1 MMLEY
6 RSTRFRLTAWAF
18 FMLSAT
24 LAVMG
29 ISGWFAMRVSL
40 YRAIDEDLENR
51 LLDVEK
57 FLQSQTDLSHEGVRK
72 ELGIRSSLGMG
83 ATFYMVFDDLG
94 NELYRSPQVGEY
106 SLDVPPENP
115 SDRIRFLKEGSYV
128 ANQNSLIHSLRTAS
142 KRINVRGTGIVIEV
156 VEPLNGVDLALLYFE
171 RLLQI
176 GVPILLALGTLGAF
190 WITRRALAPVDRIT
204 MDARSISAT
213 NLSGRLAVPK
223 AVDEL
228 RRLSE
233 TLNQMLDRI
242 ETSFKSIRQFTAD
255 ASHELRAPMT
265 LIHAAADFS
274 LRRDRP
280 KEELR
285 EAMERILRESRR
297 TTALVDDLLL
307 IARSDSDPAAFERN
321 PIEMSSVLNDVAMQA
336 RTLAL
341 GKHIEIVAQIPAH
354 SVLIAGDE
362 LSIRRLF
369 MALVDNAVKYTPE
382 HGTVWIKLDVEDNQA
397 VIEIR
402 DTGLGVSKEDLPRV
416 FDRFWRA
423 DKVRSRDEGGTG
435 LGLAIAKGITER
447 HGGTLSV
454 ESELGRGST
463 FSVRLPLL
471 ILRNAGNPGSQ
482 AATA

>member
-1 MMLEY
+1 MLEY
-6 RSTRFRLTAWAF
+6 RSTRFRLTAWAA

-24 LAVMG
+24 LAIMG
-29 ISGWFAMRVSL
+29 VSGWYAMRVSL

-57 FLQSQTDLSHEGVRK
+57 FLQSQSDLSHEGVRK

-83 ATFYMVFDDLG
+83 TSFYMVFDDLG

-106 SLDVPPENP
+106 NLDVPPENP
-115 SDRIRFLKEGSYV
+115 GDRIRFLKEGSYV

-171 RLLQI
+171 RFLLI
-176 GVPILLALGTLGAF
+176 GVPILMGLGTLGAF

-204 MDARSISAT
+204 MDARSITAH

-274 LRRDRP
+274 LRRDRS
-280 KEELR
+280 KEELQD
-285 EAMERILRESRR
+285 AMGRILRESKR

-321 PIEMSSVLNDVAMQA
+321 TIDLSSMLNDVSAQA
-336 RTLAL
+336 STLAQ
-341 GKHIEIVAQIPAH
+341 GKHLKIVPQIPNQA
-354 SVLIAGDE
+354 VVIAGDE
-362 LSIRRLF
+362 LSLRRLF
-369 MALVDNAVKYTPE
+369 MALVDNAVKYTSE
-382 HGTVWIKLDVEDNQA
+382 HGTVWVSLDIEDKQA
-397 VIEIR
+397 VIRIR
-402 DTGLGVSKEDLPRV
+402 DTGIGISNDDLPRV

-447 HGGTLSV
+447 HGGTLRV
-454 ESELGRGST
+454 ESQLGHGST
-463 FSVRLPLL
+463 FSVRLPLFPG
-471 ILRNAGNPGSQ
+471 GNERDQ
-482 AATA
+482 AATT

>member
-1 MMLEY
+1 
-6 RSTRFRLTAWAF
+6 
-18 FMLSAT
+18 MLSAT
-24 LAVMG
+24 LAIMG
-29 ISGWFAMRVSL
+29 VSGWFAMRVSL
-40 YRAIDEDLENR
+40 YRAIDEDLANR

-57 FLQSQTDLSHEGVRK
+57 FLQSQSDLSHEGVRK

-83 ATFYMVFDDLG
+83 TSFYMVFDDLG

-106 SLDVPPENP
+106 NLDVPPENP

-171 RLLQI
+171 RFLLI
-176 GVPILLALGTLGAF
+176 GVPILMGLGTLGAF

-204 MDARSISAT
+204 MDARSITAN

-255 ASHELRAPMT
+255 ASHELRAPLT

-274 LRRDRP
+274 LRRDRSR
-280 KEELR
+280 EELQD
-285 EAMERILRESRR
+285 AMERILRESKR

-307 IARSDSDPAAFERN
+307 IARSDSDAAAFERN
-321 PIEMSSVLNDVAMQA
+321 TIDLSSMLNDVSAQA
-336 RTLAL
+336 STLAQE
-341 GKHIEIVAQIPAH
+341 KHIKIVSKIPNQA
-354 SVLIAGDE
+354 VVIAGDE
-362 LSIRRLF
+362 LSVRRLF

-382 HGTVWIKLDVEDNQA
+382 HGTVWINLDVEDKQA
-397 VIEIR
+397 IIRIR
-402 DTGLGVSKEDLPRV
+402 DTGIGISNDDLPRV

-447 HGGTLSV
+447 HGGTLHV
-454 ESELGRGST
+454 ESQPGHGST
-463 FSVRLPLL
+463 FSVRLPLFSG
-471 ILRNAGNPGSQ
+471 RHEGDQ
-482 AATA
+482 AAAT

>member
-1 MMLEY
+1 MLEY
-6 RSTRFRLTAWAF
+6 RSTRFRLTAWGF
-18 FMLSAT
+18 VMLSAT

-29 ISGWFAMRVSL
+29 LSGWYAMRASL
-40 YRAIDEDLENR
+40 YRAIDDDLESR

-57 FLQSQTDLSHEGVRK
+57 FLQAQTDLSQEGVRK

-83 ATFYMVFDDLG
+83 TSFYMVFDDLG

-106 SLDVPPENP
+106 NLDVPPENP
-115 SDRIRFLKEGSYV
+115 GEKIRFLKEGSYV

-142 KRINVRGTGIVIEV
+142 KRINIRGVGIVIEV

-171 RLLQI
+171 RFLQI
-176 GVPILLALGTLGAF
+176 GVPLLLLLGTFGAF

-204 MDARSISAT
+204 RDARSITAH

-274 LRRDRP
+274 LRRDRSR
-280 KEELR
+280 EELQ
-285 EAMERILRESRR
+285 EAMGRILRESKR
-297 TTALVDDLLL
+297 TAALVDDLLL

-321 PIEMSSVLNDVAMQA
+321 PIDLPALLNDVTAQA
-336 RTLAL
+336 RTLAE
-341 GKHIEIVAQIPAH
+341 GKHIKIVPKIPSQ
-354 SVLIAGDE
+354 SVVITGDE

-369 MALVDNAVKYTPE
+369 MALIDNAVKYTTE
-382 HGTVWIKLDVEDNQA
+382 NGTVWIELQIADNLADIQ
-397 VIEIR
+397 IR
-402 DTGLGVSKEDLPRV
+402 DTGLGISSEDLPRV

-435 LGLAIAKGITER
+435 LGLAIAKGITDR
-447 HGGTLSV
+447 HGGTLTV
-454 ESELGRGST
+454 ESTLGQGST
-463 FSVRLPLL
+463 FCVRLPLL
-471 ILRNAGNPGSQ
+471 LSRNDGGQTSPA
-482 AATA
+482 

>member
-1 MMLEY
+1 MLEY
-6 RSTRFRLTAWAF
+6 RSTRFRLTAWAA
-18 FMLSAT
+18 FMLSTT
-24 LAVMG
+24 LVIMG
-29 ISGWFAMRVSL
+29 VSGWFAMRVSL
-40 YRAIDEDLENR
+40 YRAIDEDLANR

-57 FLQSQTDLSHEGVRK
+57 FLQAQSDLSHEGVRK

-83 ATFYMVFDDLG
+83 TSFYMVFDDLG

-106 SLDVPPENP
+106 NLNVPPENP
-115 SDRIRFLKEGSYV
+115 SDRIRFLKEGSYI
-128 ANQNSLIHSLRTAS
+128 ANQNALIHSLRTAS
-142 KRINVRGTGIVIEV
+142 KRISVRGTGIVIEV

-171 RLLQI
+171 RFLLI
-176 GVPILLALGTLGAF
+176 GVPILLGLGTFGAF
-190 WITRRALAPVDRIT
+190 WIARRALAPVDRIT
-204 MDARSISAT
+204 MDARSITAN

-274 LRRDRP
+274 LRRDRTR
-280 KEELR
+280 EELH
-285 EAMERILRESRR
+285 EGMERILRESKR

-321 PIEMSSVLNDVAMQA
+321 PIELSSLLADIAMQA
-336 RTLAL
+336 RTLAQ
-341 GKHIEIVAQIPAH
+341 GKHIEIVSQIKAQSTVI
-354 SVLIAGDE
+354 SGDE

-369 MALVDNAVKYTPE
+369 MALVDNAVKYTAE
-382 HGTVWIKLDVEDNQA
+382 DGKVWISIDTEGKDA
-397 VIEIR
+397 VIRIR
-402 DTGLGVSKEDLPRV
+402 DTGLGISREDLPRV

-454 ESELGRGST
+454 ESELGQGST
-463 FSVRLPLL
+463 FFVRLPLL
-471 ILRNAGNPGSQ
+471 LRSNDGGQ
-482 AATA
+482 ASTT

>member
-1 MMLEY
+1 MLEY
-6 RSTRFRLTAWAF
+6 RSTRFRLTAWAA

-24 LAVMG
+24 LAIMG
-29 ISGWFAMRVSL
+29 VGGWFAMRVSL
-40 YRAIDEDLENR
+40 YRAIDEDLANR

-57 FLQSQTDLSHEGVRK
+57 FLQSQSDLSHEGVRK

-83 ATFYMVFDDLG
+83 TSFYMVFDDLG

-106 SLDVPPENP
+106 NLDVPPENP

-171 RLLQI
+171 RFLLI
-176 GVPILLALGTLGAF
+176 GVPILMGLGTFGAF

-204 MDARSISAT
+204 MDARSITAN
-213 NLSGRLAVPK
+213 NLSGRLAVPQ

-265 LIHAAADFS
+265 LIQAAADFS
-274 LRRDRP
+274 LRRDRS
-280 KEELR
+280 KEELQD
-285 EAMERILRESRR
+285 AMERILRESKR

-307 IARSDSDPAAFERN
+307 IARSDSDPAAFER
-321 PIEMSSVLNDVAMQA
+321 ISVDLSSMLNDVATQA
-336 RTLAL
+336 STLAQS
-341 GKHIEIVAQIPAH
+341 KHLKIVPQISNQA
-354 SVLIAGDE
+354 VVIAGDE
-362 LSIRRLF
+362 FSVRRLF

-382 HGTVWIKLDVEDNQA
+382 HGTVWINLDIEDKQA
-397 VIEIR
+397 VIRIR
-402 DTGLGVSKEDLPRV
+402 DTGIGISNDDLPRV

-447 HGGTLSV
+447 HGGTLGV
-454 ESELGRGST
+454 ESQLGHGST
-463 FSVRLPLL
+463 FTVRLPLL
-471 ILRNAGNPGSQ
+471 SGGNDGVQ
-482 AATA
+482 AAAT

>member
-1 MMLEY
+1 MLEY
-6 RSTRFRLTAWAF
+6 RSTRFRLTAWGF
-18 FMLSAT
+18 IMLSAT

-29 ISGWFAMRVSL
+29 VSGWFAMRASL
-40 YRAIDEDLENR
+40 YRAIDDDLENR

-57 FLQSQTDLSHEGVRK
+57 FLQSQPDLSHEGVRR

-106 SLDVPPENP
+106 NLDVPPENP
-115 SDRIRFLKEGSYV
+115 GDKIRFLKEGSYV

-142 KRINVRGTGIVIEV
+142 KRINVRGSGIVIEV

-171 RLLQI
+171 RFLLI
-176 GVPILLALGTLGAF
+176 GVPVLLGLGTFGAF

-204 MDARSISAT
+204 MDARSISAN
-213 NLSGRLAVPK
+213 NLSGRLAVPV

-242 ETSFKSIRQFTAD
+242 ETSFKAIRQFTAD

-265 LIHAAADFS
+265 LIQAAADFS
-274 LRRDRP
+274 LRRDRT
-280 KEELR
+280 KEDLQ
-285 EAMERILRESRR
+285 EAMGRILRESRR
-297 TTALVDDLLL
+297 TTALVDDLLM

-321 PIEMSSVLNDVAMQA
+321 PIDLSSLIEDVTMQA
-336 RTLAL
+336 KTLAE
-341 GKHIEIVAQIPAH
+341 GKHIKIVPSIPPNAA
-354 SVLIAGDE
+354 VIEGDE

-369 MALVDNAVKYTPE
+369 MTLVDNAVKYTPE
-382 HGTVWIKLDVEDNQA
+382 HGSIWINLNAEGSQA
-397 VIEIR
+397 VIKVR
-402 DTGLGVSKEDLPRV
+402 DTGLGIAREDLPRV

-435 LGLAIAKGITER
+435 LGLSIAKGITDR

-454 ESELGRGST
+454 ESDLEHGST
-463 FSVRLPLL
+463 FTVCLPM
-471 ILRNAGNPGSQ
+471 
-482 AATA
+482 TAREVEPVKSLPAR

>member
-1 MMLEY
+1 
-6 RSTRFRLTAWAF
+6 
-18 FMLSAT
+18 MLSAT
-24 LAVMG
+24 LAIMG
-29 ISGWFAMRVSL
+29 VSGWYAMRVSL

-57 FLQSQTDLSHEGVRK
+57 FLQSQSDLSHEGVRK

-83 ATFYMVFDDLG
+83 TSFYMVFDDLG

-106 SLDVPPENP
+106 NLDVPPENP

-171 RLLQI
+171 RFLLI
-176 GVPILLALGTLGAF
+176 GVPVLMGLGTFGAF

-204 MDARSISAT
+204 MDARSITAN

-274 LRRDRP
+274 LRRDRS
-280 KEELR
+280 KEELQD
-285 EAMERILRESRR
+285 AMGRILRESKR

-307 IARSDSDPAAFERN
+307 IARSDSDQAAFERN
-321 PIEMSSVLNDVAMQA
+321 SIDLSSMLNDVSTQA
-336 RTLAL
+336 STLAQA
-341 GKHIEIVAQIPAH
+341 KHIKIVPKIPNQA
-354 SVLIAGDE
+354 VVIAGDE

-382 HGTVWIKLDVEDNQA
+382 HGTVWIHLDIENKQA
-397 VIEIR
+397 VIQIR
-402 DTGLGVSKEDLPRV
+402 DTGLGISNDDLPRV

-447 HGGTLSV
+447 HGGTLRV
-454 ESELGRGST
+454 ESQLGHGST

-471 ILRNAGNPGSQ
+471 SGRHDGDQ
-482 AATA
+482 AAAT

>member
-1 MMLEY
+1 MLEY
-6 RSTRFRLTAWAF
+6 RSTRFRLTAWGF
-18 FMLSAT
+18 IMLSAT

-29 ISGWFAMRVSL
+29 VSGWFAMRASL
-40 YRAIDEDLENR
+40 YRAIDDDLENR

-57 FLQSQTDLSHEGVRK
+57 FLQSQPDLSHEGVRR

-106 SLDVPPENP
+106 NLDVPPENP
-115 SDRIRFLKEGSYV
+115 GDKIRFLKEGSYV

-142 KRINVRGTGIVIEV
+142 KRINVRGSGIVIEV

-171 RLLQI
+171 RFLLI
-176 GVPILLALGTLGAF
+176 GVPVLLGLGTFGAF

-204 MDARSISAT
+204 MDARSISAN
-213 NLSGRLAVPK
+213 NLSGRLAVPV

-242 ETSFKSIRQFTAD
+242 ETSFKAIRQFTAD

-265 LIHAAADFS
+265 LIQAAADFS
-274 LRRDRP
+274 LRRDRT
-280 KEELR
+280 KEDLQ
-285 EAMERILRESRR
+285 EAMGRILRESRR
-297 TTALVDDLLL
+297 TTALVDDLLM

-321 PIEMSSVLNDVAMQA
+321 PIDLSSLIEDVTMQA
-336 RTLAL
+336 KTLAE
-341 GKHIEIVAQIPAH
+341 GKHIKIVPSIPPNAA
-354 SVLIAGDE
+354 VIEGDE

-369 MALVDNAVKYTPE
+369 MTLVDNAVKYTPE
-382 HGTVWIKLDVEDNQA
+382 HGSIWINLNAEGSQA
-397 VIEIR
+397 VIKVR
-402 DTGLGVSKEDLPRV
+402 DTGLGIAREDLPRV

-435 LGLAIAKGITER
+435 LGLSIAKG
-447 HGGTLSV
+447 
-454 ESELGRGST
+454 
-463 FSVRLPLL
+463 
-471 ILRNAGNPGSQ
+471 
-482 AATA
+482 

>member
-1 MMLEY
+1 
-6 RSTRFRLTAWAF
+6 
-18 FMLSAT
+18 MLSAT
-24 LAVMG
+24 LAIMG
-29 ISGWFAMRVSL
+29 VSGWYAMRVSL

-57 FLQSQTDLSHEGVRK
+57 FLQSQSDLSHEGVRK

-83 ATFYMVFDDLG
+83 TSFYMVFDDLG

-106 SLDVPPENP
+106 NLDVPPENP

-171 RLLQI
+171 RFLLI
-176 GVPILLALGTLGAF
+176 GVPVLMGLGTFGAF

-204 MDARSISAT
+204 MDARSITAN

-274 LRRDRP
+274 LRRDRS
-280 KEELR
+280 KEELQD
-285 EAMERILRESRR
+285 AMGRILRESKR

-307 IARSDSDPAAFERN
+307 IARSDSDQAAFERN
-321 PIEMSSVLNDVAMQA
+321 SIDLSSMLNDVSTQA
-336 RTLAL
+336 STLAQA
-341 GKHIEIVAQIPAH
+341 KYIKIVPKIPNQA
-354 SVLIAGDE
+354 VVIAGDE

-382 HGTVWIKLDVEDNQA
+382 HGTVWINLDIENKQA
-397 VIEIR
+397 AIQLR
-402 DTGLGVSKEDLPRV
+402 DTGLGISNDDLPRV

-447 HGGTLSV
+447 HGGTLRV
-454 ESELGRGST
+454 ESQLGHGST

-471 ILRNAGNPGSQ
+471 SGRHDGDQ
-482 AATA
+482 AAAT

>member
-1 MMLEY
+1 MLEY
-6 RSTRFRLTAWAF
+6 RSTRFRLTAWAA

-24 LAVMG
+24 LAIMG
-29 ISGWFAMRVSL
+29 VSGWFAMRVSL

-57 FLQSQTDLSHEGVRK
+57 FLQSQSDLSHEGVRK

-83 ATFYMVFDDLG
+83 TSFYMVFDDLG

-106 SLDVPPENP
+106 NLDVPPENP

-171 RLLQI
+171 RFLLI
-176 GVPILLALGTLGAF
+176 GVPILLALGTFGAF

-204 MDARSISAT
+204 MDARSITAS
-213 NLSGRLAVPK
+213 NLSGRLAVPR

-265 LIHAAADFS
+265 LIQAAADFS
-274 LRRDRP
+274 LRRDRS
-280 KEELR
+280 KEELQD
-285 EAMERILRESRR
+285 AMGRILRESKR

-307 IARSDSDPAAFERN
+307 IARTDSDPAAFERKTS
-321 PIEMSSVLNDVAMQA
+321 ELTSMLNDVSMQA
-336 RTLAL
+336 STLAEA
-341 GKHIEIVAQIPAH
+341 KHIKVVAQIPTQT
-354 SVLIAGDE
+354 VFIAGDE
-362 LSIRRLF
+362 LSVRRLF
-369 MALVDNAVKYTPE
+369 MALVDNAVKYTSE
-382 HGTVWIKLDVEDNQA
+382 HGTVWINLDIEAKQA
-397 VIEIR
+397 VIRIR
-402 DTGLGVSKEDLPRV
+402 DTGIGISNEDLPRV

-447 HGGTLSV
+447 HGGTLRV
-454 ESELGRGST
+454 ESELGHGST

-471 ILRNAGNPGSQ
+471 PGRHDSAQ
-482 AATA
+482 AATI

>member
-1 MMLEY
+1 MLEY
-6 RSTRFRLTAWAF
+6 RSTRFRLTAWAA

-24 LAVMG
+24 LAIMG
-29 ISGWFAMRVSL
+29 VSGWFAMRASL

-57 FLQSQTDLSHEGVRK
+57 FLQSQSDLSHEGVRK

-83 ATFYMVFDDLG
+83 TSFYMVFDDLG

-106 SLDVPPENP
+106 NLDVPPENP

-171 RLLQI
+171 RFLLI
-176 GVPILLALGTLGAF
+176 GVPILMGLGTLGAF

-204 MDARSISAT
+204 MDARSITAH

-274 LRRDRP
+274 LRRDRS
-280 KEELR
+280 KEELQD
-285 EAMERILRESRR
+285 AMERILRESKR

-321 PIEMSSVLNDVAMQA
+321 TIDLSSMLNDVSAQA
-336 RTLAL
+336 RTLAQA
-341 GKHIEIVAQIPAH
+341 KHLKIVPQIPEPGCCH
-354 SVLIAGDE
+354 CRRRTFSPTSVYGSGRQRREVHLRTWHGVDQSRYRRQTGGHPNSRHRNRNLERRSAARIRSLLESRQGAVTGRRWNRAWTGDRKGNHRE
-362 LSIRRLF
+362 TRR
-369 MALVDNAVKYTPE
+369 NTPR
-382 HGTVWIKLDVEDNQA
+382 GKPARAWLDV
-397 VIEIR
+397 
-402 DTGLGVSKEDLPRV
+402 L
-416 FDRFWRA
+416 
-423 DKVRSRDEGGTG
+423 RSVA
-435 LGLAIAKGITER
+435 AILWT
-447 HGGTLSV
+447 
-454 ESELGRGST
+454 
-463 FSVRLPLL
+463 
-471 ILRNAGNPGSQ
+471 
-482 AATA
+482 

>member
-1 MMLEY
+1 MLEY
-6 RSTRFRLTAWAF
+6 RSTRFRLTAWAA

-24 LAVMG
+24 LAIMG
-29 ISGWFAMRVSL
+29 VSGWFAMRVSL

-57 FLQSQTDLSHEGVRK
+57 FLQSQSDLSHEGVRK

-83 ATFYMVFDDLG
+83 TSFYMVFDDLG

-106 SLDVPPENP
+106 NLDVPPENP

-171 RLLQI
+171 RFLLI
-176 GVPILLALGTLGAF
+176 GVPILLALGTFGAF

-204 MDARSISAT
+204 MDARSITAS

-265 LIHAAADFS
+265 LIQAAADFS
-274 LRRDRP
+274 LRRDRS
-280 KEELR
+280 KEELQD
-285 EAMERILRESRR
+285 AMGRILRESKR
-297 TTALVDDLLL
+297 TTTLVDDLLL
-307 IARSDSDPAAFERN
+307 IARSDSDPLAFERKT
-321 PIEMSSVLNDVAMQA
+321 IELTSMLNDVSMQA
-336 RTLAL
+336 STLAQA
-341 GKHIEIVAQIPAH
+341 KHIKIVPQIPNQ
-354 SVLIAGDE
+354 SVFIAGDE
-362 LSIRRLF
+362 LSVRRLF
-369 MALVDNAVKYTPE
+369 MALVDNSVKYTSE
-382 HGTVWIKLDVEDNQA
+382 HGTVWIHLDIEDKQA
-397 VIEIR
+397 IIRIR
-402 DTGLGVSKEDLPRV
+402 DIGLGISNEDLPRV

-447 HGGTLSV
+447 HGGAISV
-454 ESELGRGST
+454 ASEPGHGST

-471 ILRNAGNPGSQ
+471 PEGNDGAQ
-482 AATA
+482 AAAT

>member
-1 MMLEY
+1 MLEY
-6 RSTRFRLTAWAF
+6 RSTRFRLTAWGF
-18 FMLSAT
+18 VMLSAT

-29 ISGWFAMRVSL
+29 VSGWYAMRVSL
-40 YRAIDEDLENR
+40 YRAIDDDLENR

-106 SLDVPPENP
+106 NLDVPPENP
-115 SDRIRFLKEGSYV
+115 TEHIRFLKEGSYV

-142 KRINVRGTGIVIEV
+142 KRINIRGTGIVIEV

-171 RLLQI
+171 RFLQI
-176 GVPILLALGTLGAF
+176 GVPLLLGLGTFGAF

-204 MDARSISAT
+204 SDARSITAS
-213 NLSGRLAVPK
+213 NLSGRLAVPV

-274 LRRDRP
+274 LRRDRSR
-280 KEELR
+280 EDLR
-285 EAMERILRESRR
+285 DAMERILKESER
-297 TTALVDDLLL
+297 TSSLVDDLLF
-307 IARSDSDPAAFERN
+307 IARSDSDPAAFEHDAIDLS
-321 PIEMSSVLNDVAMQA
+321 PLLADVAIQA
-336 RTLAL
+336 RTLAEA
-341 GKHIEIVAQIPAH
+341 KHIEVVSQIP
-354 SVLIAGDE
+354 SQPVWMEGDE
-362 LSIRRLF
+362 LSIRRLV
-369 MALVDNAVKYTPE
+369 MTLIDNAVKYTPE
-382 HGTVWIKLDVEDNQA
+382 NGKVFIDLYAEDRLA
-397 VIEIR
+397 VIQVR
-402 DTGLGVSKEDLPRV
+402 DTGIGIAPEDLPRV

-435 LGLAIAKGITER
+435 LGLSIAKGITER
-447 HGGTLSV
+447 HQGTISV
-454 ESELGRGST
+454 ESEPGRGST
-463 FSVRLPLL
+463 FTVRLPLL
-471 ILRNAGNPGSQ
+471 LLGSSGDHRSQ
-482 AATA
+482 AAAT

>member
-1 MMLEY
+1 MLEY
-6 RSTRFRLTAWAF
+6 RSTRFRLTAWAA
-18 FMLSAT
+18 FMISAT
-24 LAVMG
+24 LAIMG

-40 YRAIDEDLENR
+40 YRAIDEDLANR

-57 FLQSQTDLSHEGVRK
+57 FLQSQSDLSHEGVRK

-83 ATFYMVFDDLG
+83 TSFYMVFDDLG

-106 SLDVPPENP
+106 NLDVPPENP
-115 SDRIRFLKEGSYV
+115 SDRIRFLKEGSYI

-171 RLLQI
+171 RFLLI
-176 GVPILLALGTLGAF
+176 GVPILMGLGTLGAF

-204 MDARSISAT
+204 MDARSITAN
-213 NLSGRLAVPK
+213 NLSGRLAVPR

-265 LIHAAADFS
+265 LIQAAADFS
-274 LRRDRP
+274 LRRDRSR
-280 KEELR
+280 EELQD
-285 EAMERILRESRR
+285 AMGRILRESKR

-321 PIEMSSVLNDVAMQA
+321 TIDLSSMLNDVSMQA
-336 RTLAL
+336 STLAQA
-341 GKHIEIVAQIPAH
+341 KHIKIVPQIPSQA
-354 SVLIAGDE
+354 VFIAGDE
-362 LSIRRLF
+362 LSVRRLF

-382 HGTVWIKLDVEDNQA
+382 HGTVWIQLDIEDKQA
-397 VIEIR
+397 VIRIR
-402 DTGLGVSKEDLPRV
+402 DTGIGISTEDLPRV

-447 HGGTLSV
+447 HRGTLRV
-454 ESELGRGST
+454 ESQLGLGST

-471 ILRNAGNPGSQ
+471 SGSNDGAQ

>member
-1 MMLEY
+1 MLEY
-6 RSTRFRLTAWAF
+6 RSTRFRLTAWGF
-18 FMLSAT
+18 LMLSAT

-29 ISGWFAMRVSL
+29 VSGWFAMRASL
-40 YRAIDEDLENR
+40 YRAIDDDLENR

-57 FLQSQTDLSHEGVRK
+57 FLQSQTDLSHDSVRK

-83 ATFYMVFDDLG
+83 TSFYMVFDDLG

-106 SLDVPPENP
+106 NLDVPPENP
-115 SDRIRFLKEGSYV
+115 GDHIRFLKEGSYI

-142 KRINVRGTGIVIEV
+142 KRIDVRGMGIVVEV

-171 RLLQI
+171 RFLQI
-176 GVPILLALGTLGAF
+176 GVPVLLVLGTFGAF

-204 MDARSISAT
+204 MDARSITAN

-265 LIHAAADFS
+265 LIQAAADFS
-274 LRRDRP
+274 LRRDRS
-280 KEELR
+280 KEELH
-285 EAMERILRESRR
+285 EAMERILRESKR

-321 PIEMSSVLNDVAMQA
+321 FIDLPPLLDDVTAQA
-336 RTLAL
+336 RTLAEP
-341 GKHIEIVAQIPAH
+341 KHIHIIPEIPPH
-354 SVLIAGDE
+354 SIVIAGDE

-369 MALVDNAVKYTPE
+369 MALIDNAVKYSSE
-382 HGTVWIKLDVEDNQA
+382 NGTIWIALNTEKNQA
-397 VIEIR
+397 IVAIR
-402 DTGLGVSKEDLPRV
+402 DTGIGISGEDLPRV

-435 LGLAIAKGITER
+435 LGLAIAKGITDR
-447 HGGTLSV
+447 HGGTLTV
-454 ESELGRGST
+454 ESELGKGST
-463 FSVRLPLL
+463 FSVRLPLAPAVDK
-471 ILRNAGNPGSQ
+471 IVSPSA
-482 AATA
+482 

>member
-1 MMLEY
+1 MLEY
-6 RSTRFRLTAWAF
+6 RSTRFRLTAWAA

-24 LAVMG
+24 LAIMG
-29 ISGWFAMRVSL
+29 VSGWFAMRVSL

-57 FLQSQTDLSHEGVRK
+57 FLQSQSDLSHEGVRK

-83 ATFYMVFDDLG
+83 TSFYMVFDDLG

-106 SLDVPPENP
+106 NLDVPPENP

-171 RLLQI
+171 RFLLI
-176 GVPILLALGTLGAF
+176 GVPILMALGTIGAF

-204 MDARSISAT
+204 MDARSITAS
-213 NLSGRLAVPK
+213 NLSGRLAVPI

-265 LIHAAADFS
+265 LIQAAADFS
-274 LRRDRP
+274 LRRDRS
-280 KEELR
+280 KEELQD
-285 EAMERILRESRR
+285 AMGRILRESKR

-307 IARSDSDPAAFERN
+307 IARSDSDPEAFERKT
-321 PIEMSSVLNDVAMQA
+321 IELTSMLNDVSMQA
-336 RTLAL
+336 STLAL
-341 GKHIEIVAQIPAH
+341 AKHIKIVPQIP
-354 SVLIAGDE
+354 SRPVVVAGDE
-362 LSIRRLF
+362 LSVRRLF
-369 MALVDNAVKYTPE
+369 MALIDNAVKYTSE
-382 HGTVWIKLDVEDNQA
+382 HGTVWISLDPEDDDA
-397 VIEIR
+397 VIRVR
-402 DTGLGVSKEDLPRV
+402 DTGMGISNDDLPRV

-454 ESELGRGST
+454 ESQLGHGST
-463 FSVRLPLL
+463 FTVRLPLL
-471 ILRNAGNPGSQ
+471 PGGNDRSQ
-482 AATA
+482 SAAT

>member
-1 MMLEY
+1 
-6 RSTRFRLTAWAF
+6 
-18 FMLSAT
+18 MLSAT
-24 LAVMG
+24 LAIMG
-29 ISGWFAMRVSL
+29 VSGWYAMRVSL

-57 FLQSQTDLSHEGVRK
+57 FLQSQSDLSHEGVRK

-83 ATFYMVFDDLG
+83 TSFYMVFDDLG

-106 SLDVPPENP
+106 NLDVPPENP

-156 VEPLNGVDLALLYFE
+156 VEPLIGVDLALLYFE
-171 RLLQI
+171 RFLLI
-176 GVPILLALGTLGAF
+176 GVPVLMGLGTFGAF

-204 MDARSISAT
+204 MDARSITAN

-274 LRRDRP
+274 LRRDRS
-280 KEELR
+280 KEELQD
-285 EAMERILRESRR
+285 AMGRILRESKR

-307 IARSDSDPAAFERN
+307 IARSDSDQAAFERN
-321 PIEMSSVLNDVAMQA
+321 SIDLSSMLNDVSTQA
-336 RTLAL
+336 STLAQA
-341 GKHIEIVAQIPAH
+341 KHIKIVPKIPNQA
-354 SVLIAGDE
+354 VVIAGDE

-382 HGTVWIKLDVEDNQA
+382 HGTVWIHLDIENKQA
-397 VIEIR
+397 VIQIR
-402 DTGLGVSKEDLPRV
+402 DTGLGISNDDLPRV

-447 HGGTLSV
+447 HGGTLRV
-454 ESELGRGST
+454 ESQLGHGST

-471 ILRNAGNPGSQ
+471 SGRHDGDQ
-482 AATA
+482 AAAT

>member
-1 MMLEY
+1 M
-6 RSTRFRLTAWAF
+6 LTA
-18 FMLSAT
+18 T
-24 LAVMG
+24 LIIMG

-40 YRAIDEDLENR
+40 YRAIDEDLESR

-57 FLQSQTDLSHEGVRK
+57 FLQSQSDLSHEGVRK

-83 ATFYMVFDDLG
+83 TSFYMVFDDLG

-106 SLDVPPENP
+106 NLNVPPENP
-115 SDRIRFLKEGSYV
+115 SDRIRFLQEGSYV
-128 ANQNSLIHSLRTAS
+128 ATQNALIHSLRTAS
-142 KRINVRGTGIVIEV
+142 KRISVRGTGIVIEV
-156 VEPLNGVDLALLYFE
+156 VQPLNGVDLALLYFE
-171 RLLQI
+171 RFLLI
-176 GVPILLALGTLGAF
+176 GVPLLLGLGTFGAF
-190 WITRRALAPVDRIT
+190 WIARRALAPVDRIT
-204 MDARSISAT
+204 KDARSISAN

-242 ETSFKSIRQFTAD
+242 ETSFLSIRQFTAD

-274 LRRDRP
+274 LRRDRSR
-280 KEELR
+280 EELQ
-285 EAMERILRESRR
+285 EAMGRILRESKR

-321 PIEMSSVLNDVAMQA
+321 PIELSPVLNEVATQA
-336 RTLAL
+336 RTLAE
-341 GKHIEIVAQIPAH
+341 GKHIHIVPQIPVQ
-354 SVLIAGDE
+354 SILIAGDE
-362 LSIRRLF
+362 LSIRRLV
-369 MALVDNAVKYTPE
+369 MALVDNAVKYTSE
-382 HGTVWIKLDVEDNQA
+382 HGTVWIQLGVDDKEA
-397 VIEIR
+397 TIRIR
-402 DTGLGVSKEDLPRV
+402 DTGIGISWEDLPRV

-447 HGGTLSV
+447 HGGSISV
-454 ESELGRGST
+454 ESEAGRGST
-463 FSVRLPLL
+463 FTVRLPLL
-471 ILRNAGNPGSQ
+471 LPGDNGGQ
-482 AATA
+482 ASVT

>member
-1 MMLEY
+1 MLEY
-6 RSTRFRLTAWAF
+6 RSTRFRLTAWGF
-18 FMLSAT
+18 IMLSAT

-29 ISGWFAMRVSL
+29 VSGWFAMRASL
-40 YRAIDEDLENR
+40 YRAIDDDLENR

-57 FLQSQTDLSHEGVRK
+57 FLQSQSDLSHEGVRK

-106 SLDVPPENP
+106 NLDVPPENP
-115 SDRIRFLKEGSYV
+115 SEHIRFLKEGSYV

-142 KRINVRGTGIVIEV
+142 KRVSVRGTGIVIEV

-171 RLLQI
+171 RFLLI
-176 GVPILLALGTLGAF
+176 GVPVLLGLGTFGAF

-204 MDARSISAT
+204 MDARSITAN
-213 NLSGRLAVPK
+213 NLSGRLAVPV

-242 ETSFKSIRQFTAD
+242 ETSFKAIRQFTAD

-265 LIHAAADFS
+265 LIQAAADFS
-274 LRRDRP
+274 LRRDRTR
-280 KEELR
+280 EELH

-297 TTALVDDLLL
+297 TTALVDDLLT

-321 PIEMSSVLNDVAMQA
+321 PIELSSVMNDVIMQA
-336 RTLAL
+336 RTLAE
-341 GKHIEIVAQIPAH
+341 GKQIEIVSNISTQAVIE
-354 SVLIAGDE
+354 GDE
-362 LSIRRLF
+362 LSIRRLL
-369 MALVDNAVKYTPE
+369 MTLVDNAVKYTPE
-382 HGTVWIKLDVEDNQA
+382 RGTVWIELNVEGNQA
-397 VIEIR
+397 VIRVR
-402 DTGLGVSKEDLPRV
+402 DTGLGIAREDIPRV

-435 LGLAIAKGITER
+435 LGLSIAKGITDR
-447 HGGTLSV
+447 HGGTVSV
-454 ESELGRGST
+454 ESELDQGST
-463 FSVRLPLL
+463 FTVRLPLVV
-471 ILRNAGNPGSQ
+471 AS
-482 AATA
+482 

>member
-1 MMLEY
+1 MLEY
-6 RSTRFRLTAWAF
+6 RSTRFRLTAWGF
-18 FMLSAT
+18 VMLSAT

-29 ISGWFAMRVSL
+29 VSGWFAMRVSL

-57 FLQSQTDLSHEGVRK
+57 FLRSQTDLSLDGVRK

-83 ATFYMVFDDLG
+83 TSFYMVFDDLG

-106 SLDVPPENP
+106 NLNVPPENP
-115 SDRIRFLKEGSYV
+115 TDRIHFLKEGSYV

-142 KRINVRGTGIVIEV
+142 KRIDIRGTGIVIEV

-171 RLLQI
+171 RILLI
-176 GVPILLALGTLGAF
+176 GVPLLLGLGTLGAF

-204 MDARSISAT
+204 RDARSITAS
-213 NLSGRLAVPK
+213 NLSGRLAVPV

-274 LRRDRP
+274 LRRDRSR
-280 KEELR
+280 EDLR
-285 EAMERILRESRR
+285 DAMERILRESER
-297 TTALVDDLLL
+297 TSSLVDDLLF

-321 PIEMSSVLNDVAMQA
+321 PIDLAPLLADVTIQA
-336 RTLAL
+336 RTLAES
-341 GKHIEIVAQIPAH
+341 KHIEVISQIP
-354 SVLIAGDE
+354 SQCIWMEGDA
-362 LSIRRLF
+362 LSIRRLV
-369 MALVDNAVKYTPE
+369 MTLIDNAVKYTPE
-382 HGTVWIKLDVEDNQA
+382 SGQIFIDLHADDGLA
-397 VIEIR
+397 VIKIR
-402 DTGLGVSKEDLPRV
+402 DTGMGIAPEDMPRV

-435 LGLAIAKGITER
+435 LGLSIAKGIAER
-447 HGGTLSV
+447 HQGTISV
-454 ESELGRGST
+454 ESQLGREST
-463 FSVRLPLL
+463 FTVRLPLL
-471 ILRNAGNPGSQ
+471 LGGSFSDHRSQ
-482 AATA
+482 TAAT